1 MVISS
6 YLPEVLSLADRI
18 LVARQG
24 RIVEEFCAE
33 EATEEAIMFAATH

>member
-24 RIVEEFCAE
+24 KIVEEFDNE
-33 EATEEAIMFAATH
+33 DVTEQDIMYASIH